1 MSSKSPLCPSKV
13 DYLSEY
19 NLKGILGKGTFS
31 IVRLGE
37 NKITK
42 EKVAIKIMQKNKIL
56 NKDDFIRIQRE
67 IEILKRLKHPNVIK
81 IHHIF
86 EDEKKIYII
95 MEFCENGELFNR
107 IVEKKSLTENEAAL
121 FYYQLINGLEYI
133 HKNGIVHRD
142 LKPENLLLSKNDLLK
157 VIDFGLSNYS
167 EENKLLF
174 TPCGSPC
181 YASPEMVSGQ
191 RYDGC
196 MIDIWSTGIIL
207 FAMVCGYLPFE
218 DNDNDILFG
227 KILKCKIHY
236 PKSMGAL
243 TLDLMKKIIVPEPKQ
258 RITLEQIKLHD
269 FYLKGKYL
277 FSIKYPELV
286 DEIEGN
292 NNNKSVNKNEIIS
305 NNIHSIK
312 NVEPIVNNNIMKNI
326 KEYKEKNI
334 ININNKYYQS
344 HSIDITNTPNASPG
358 FGKDVIEKGP
368 KRNTQIN
375 TQIKENLINKFDSPS
390 SLQSDEIPQDS
401 VPVEASDRKK
411 KIDNINIKKD
421 LNKNFKEELKTM
433 NLPDKTNI
441 KTEKVKVYK
450 INPRPQI
457 EKEKEKLYMIKNKI
471 VKDMKKIN
479 KDNKISAKSQINDR
493 IIDDLYTFEKMRN
506 TLENNMPAT
515 IANKMNYYNVN
526 SINNIQHNKYSKDT
540 SRIDKNNYLSN
551 KTNAIN
557 KTNQNT
563 YAKVSK
569 INNTF
574 SKRIQ
579 RKSIYG
585 NNKMTDKNNK
595 YNIENNMNLTNIEP
609 NNIPIDTILDSY
621 IYDKNKNV
629 NEKNKDQNIKDIF
642 NGFQII
648 QTENNNKTNFYNT
661 NKNHTINLINN
672 KTILNES
679 NNKSPLMI
687 GKTTT
692 QINKR
697 EINNKKN
704 INKYNNIMNTRDYI
718 NSDTNREYNN
728 KTVRV
733 KKLIM
738 TQNNNNTIIINPT
751 NTRNTEIYGN
761 KIITNKLEGM
771 NGINQKYFDTF
782 TINNNNSIN
791 LHDPKLFIY
800 IQNNNT
806 INNTNNT
813 NNTRL
818 KSESNTN
825 KTKIIFKID
834 NRKTNCIKN
843 VNKINSVEY
852 NKLVRG
858 KKIKSNIIINKTI
871 DNDANINRANK
882 ITPIK
887 NKGIINN
894 DKNINRNEKHIINRK
909 LYNII
914 EPKNKTSPLQDKDI
928 IFNNS
933 RRTKDNNIKYIS
945 NKNNNM
951 YFERNYFNNQNS
963 KKINNNNNIIIQT
976 SNLSNSL
983 DKNNYA
989 FQNLNDFVKTDGNI
1003 SNIAIFDYNNES
1015 LTNTNANNNFLANNY
1030 INSNAQRKIKVEDI
1044 NYNKTNFDNNDY
1056 RTRYQKIPMKNYI
1069 NKENKNAN
1077 YSVTKAENANSIDS
1091 LTHYRK
1097 INNIKTYTLKTPV
1110 TKQNYN
1116 NMINYRKYVK

>member
-157 VIDFGLSNYS
+157 VIDFGLSNYR

-292 NNNKSVNKNEIIS
+292 NNKNINKNEIIS

-375 TQIKENLINKFDSPS
+375 TQIKENIINKFDSPS

-595 YNIENNMNLTNIEP
+595 YNIENNMNLTNVEP
-609 NNIPIDTILDSY
+609 NNIPIDSILGPFV
-621 IYDKNKNV
+621 YDKNKNV

-871 DNDANINRANK
+871 DNDTNINRANK

-887 NKGIINN
+887 DKGIINN
-894 DKNINRNEKHIINRK
+894 DKNINRNEKQIINRK

-989 FQNLNDFVKTDGNI
+989 FQNLHNFVKTDSNI

-1056 RTRYQKIPMKNYI
+1056 RTRYQKIPM
-1069 NKENKNAN
+1069 ENKNAN

>member
-1 MSSKSPLCPSKV
+1 MSSKSPLCPSKF

-81 IHHIF
+81 IHKIF
-86 EDEKKIYII
+86 EDEKRYYII

-292 NNNKSVNKNEIIS
+292 NNKNINKNEIIS

-390 SLQSDEIPQDS
+390 SLKSDEIPQDS

-595 YNIENNMNLTNIEP
+595 YNIENNMNLTNVEP
-609 NNIPIDTILDSY
+609 NNIPIDSILGPF

-679 NNKSPLMI
+679 NIKSPLMI
-687 GKTTT
+687 GKTIT

-909 LYNII
+909 YYNII
-914 EPKNKTSPLQDKDI
+914 EPKNKISPIQDKDI

-951 YFERNYFNNQNS
+951 YFERNYFNSQNN

-989 FQNLNDFVKTDGNI
+989 FQNLHNFVKTDGNI

-1077 YSVTKAENANSIDS
+1077 YSVTKAENANTIDS

-1116 NMINYRKYVK
+1116 NMTNYRKYVK